1 MWKDDI
7 KKQKSEEQQTDAMDF
22 AVSVTDKILTLL
34 NRSRPPRD
42 LTLRQRGE
50 VRRNLKKIFLEAF
63 IFNINF
69 NK

>member
-7 KKQKSEEQQTDAMDF
+7 KKQKSEEQHTDAMDV

-50 VRRNLKKIFLEAF
+50 VRRYLKKIFLEAELDD
-63 IFNINF
+63 
-69 NK
+69 

>member
-34 NRSRPPRD
+34 NRCRPPRD

-50 VRRNLKKIFLEAF
+50 VRRYLKKIFLEAELDD
-63 IFNINF
+63 
-69 NK
+69 

>member
-34 NRSRPPRD
+34 NRSRPPRY

-50 VRRNLKKIFLEAF
+50 VRRYLKKIFLEAELDD
-63 IFNINF
+63 
-69 NK
+69 